1 MKAEVPAHA
10 QRMSRLLA
18 LDKGAPCRVERRAY
32 EAGRVVRA
40 GRREGVGQRWRKRHA
55 SGRLDSRLG
64 ARARAERTSNIQR
77 MSVTLDVSKL
87 SGWLNADAYYR
98 VERGAYCGC
107 GARCGPGGE
116 RALGGGGASG
126 MHGKGLAQGWRR
138 AHLKHAVH
146 VRDAGRVEGQRLVKR
161 PRVLPSRKEG
171 MYDAG
176 RGVGREGAGCRAAAA
191 AQAVCTGRARLLKAV
206 GSIGTRGADPKHL
219 VHAPDLGHVE
229 AQRLVESHRV
239 LPSQKEGIR
248 CGVKCGPG
256 EKAWGGGG
264 ASGMHGEGPTQG
276 WGPGHARSARRTSSA
291 WS

>member
-1 MKAEVPAHA
+1 MGQRWGASGAHEEDPTGGLGQGTSGGAHVEHPAHVRDAGCVEA
-10 QRMSRLLA
+10 QRL
-18 LDKGAPCRVERRAY
+18 VERR
-32 EAGRVVRA
+32 RILPS
-40 GRREGVGQRWRKRHA
+40 RKGGIR
-55 SGRLDSRLG
+55 
-64 ARARAERTSNIQR
+64 
-77 MSVTLDVSKL
+77 
-87 SGWLNADAYYR
+87 
-98 VERGAYCGC
+98 CGC

-239 LPSQKEGIR
+239 LPSRKEGIR
-248 CGVKCGPG
+248 CDGEVRAAEAAGRGAGAAQAARGGRACLKPG
-256 EKAWGGGG
+256 IAGR
-264 ASGMHGEGPTQG
+264 
-276 WGPGHARSARRTSSA
+276 ARSARRTCLP
-291 WS
+291 WP

>member
-1 MKAEVPAHA
+1 M
-10 QRMSRLLA
+10 
-18 LDKGAPCRVERRAY
+18 
-32 EAGRVVRA
+32 
-40 GRREGVGQRWRKRHA
+40 
-55 SGRLDSRLG
+55 
-64 ARARAERTSNIQR
+64 
-77 MSVTLDVSKL
+77 
-87 SGWLNADAYYR
+87 
-98 VERGAYCGC
+98 
-107 GARCGPGGE
+107 
-116 RALGGGGASG
+116 GGGGASG

-229 AQRLVESHRV
+229 AQWLVESHRV

-276 WGPGHARSARRTSSA
+276 WGPQGTRRAHVEHADHVCDAGRVEAQRLVEGIRALPSRKAGMRCGKRCEPGGGSA
-291 WS
+291 